1 MKVLFLCVCF
11 PVVLA
16 LVRFPLQKGPSVND
30 VLRSQGKAVIGPFV
44 GKAMDGA
51 PVSIPVSNFENAQ
64 YYGPISVGTPAQT
77 FNVIFDTGSSNLW
90 VPSVKCTN
98 CGLFKPTY
106 KSTQSST
113 YKANGTAFNI
123 RYGSGPVSGF
133 LSNDNS
139 AFGSIVVKG
148 QTFAEITDASG
159 LGLAFQ
165 LGKFDG
171 IAGLAFGNISVD
183 KVTTPFQ
190 NMIDQKLIDQPVFAF
205 WLTQTD
211 GKVGELVLGGIDS
224 AHYKGT
230 IEYIPLSSETYW
242 EISMQGA
249 AAAGRS
255 FSATKKAILD
265 SGTSL
270 LAGPTN
276 EVTAFAKSIG
286 ATATGP
292 EWFVDCAKVPHLP
305 ALSFYLGAGGS
316 NYTLTGSQY
325 VLNVQGVC
333 LLAMQGIDIPAP
345 AGPLWILGDVFMR
358 TYYTIFDYGQERLGF
373 AVCT

>member
-1 MKVLFLCVCF
+1 
-11 PVVLA
+11 
-16 LVRFPLQKGPSVND
+16 
-30 VLRSQGKAVIGPFV
+30 
-44 GKAMDGA
+44 
-51 PVSIPVSNFENAQ
+51 
-64 YYGPISVGTPAQT
+64 
-77 FNVIFDTGSSNLW
+77 
-90 VPSVKCTN
+90 
-98 CGLFKPTY
+98 
-106 KSTQSST
+106 
-113 YKANGTAFNI
+113 
-123 RYGSGPVSGF
+123 
-133 LSNDNS
+133 
-139 AFGSIVVKG
+139 
-148 QTFAEITDASG
+148 
-159 LGLAFQ
+159 
-165 LGKFDG
+165 
-171 IAGLAFGNISVD
+171 
-183 KVTTPFQ
+183 
-190 NMIDQKLIDQPVFAF
+190 
-205 WLTQTD
+205 
-211 GKVGELVLGGIDS
+211 
-224 AHYKGT
+224 
-230 IEYIPLSSETYW
+230 
-242 EISMQGA
+242 MQGA